1 MNYEILKEQYKDN
14 KECLKIVNN
23 YIEINNY
30 NNRINEK
37 IFGFLNKC
45 SDLEEHSNH
54 NYELQKTLELN
65 KIYFQG
71 YILESQICK
80 SLKEN
85 NTNYSIQQ
93 LKQYIVENANNLGDE
108 YSAYYEAIELY
119 EMADEIEELIDEKI
133 ELEMTTIYGITDII
147 KDIENISK
155 NDYENLYLTIKFNI
169 ENNYLNKNIIDSNIY
184 ELCISMLNDIFNY
197 FISGYPEI
205 GNFR

>member
-1 MNYEILKEQYKDN
+1 MNYENLKEVYKDKN
-14 KECLKIVNN
+14 ECLKIVNN

-37 IFGFLNKC
+37 IFVFLNKC

-71 YILESQICK
+71 YILESELCK
-80 SLKEN
+80 NLKEN
-85 NTNYSIQQ
+85 NTNYSIGQ
-93 LKQYIVENANNLGDE
+93 LKQYIITNANNLGDE

-133 ELEMTTIYGITDII
+133 ELEMTTIYELTDII
-147 KDIENISK
+147 TEIENINK
-155 NDYENLYLTIKFNI
+155 KEYENLYLKIKFQI
-169 ENNYLNKNIIDSNIY
+169 ETNYLNKNVIDNNIY
-184 ELCISMLNDIFNY
+184 ELCISMLNEIFNY
-197 FISGYPEI
+197 FISGYPQVA
-205 GNFR
+205 N

>member
-1 MNYEILKEQYKDN
+1 MNYEILKEEYKGK

-23 YIEINNY
+23 YIDINNY

-37 IFGFLNKC
+37 IFVFLNKC

-71 YILESQICK
+71 FILESELCK
-80 SLKEN
+80 SLKDN
-85 NTNYSIQQ
+85 NTNYSIRK
-93 LKQYIVENANNLGDE
+93 LKQYIITNANNLENE

-133 ELEMTTIYGITDII
+133 ELEMTTIYDITDII
-147 KDIENISK
+147 TEIENINK
-155 NDYENLYLTIKFNI
+155 NEYENLYLKIKFNI
-169 ENNYLNKNIIDSNIY
+169 ENNYLNKNIIDNNIY
-184 ELCISMLNDIFNY
+184 ELCINMLNDIFNY
-197 FISGYPEI
+197 FISGYPDI
-205 GNFR
+205 SN

>member
-1 MNYEILKEQYKDN
+1 MNYEILKEQYKDK

-37 IFGFLNKC
+37 IFVFLNKC
-45 SDLEEHSNH
+45 SKLEEHSNH

-71 YILESQICK
+71 YILESQLCK

-85 NTNYSIQQ
+85 NTNYSIGQ
-93 LKQYIVENANNLGDE
+93 LKQYILANANNLGEE

-133 ELEMTTIYGITDII
+133 ELEMTIIYELTDKITE
-147 KDIENISK
+147 IENI
-155 NDYENLYLTIKFNI
+155 NNNEYENLYLKIKFNI

-184 ELCISMLNDIFNY
+184 QLCISMLNEIFNY

-205 GNFR
+205 SN